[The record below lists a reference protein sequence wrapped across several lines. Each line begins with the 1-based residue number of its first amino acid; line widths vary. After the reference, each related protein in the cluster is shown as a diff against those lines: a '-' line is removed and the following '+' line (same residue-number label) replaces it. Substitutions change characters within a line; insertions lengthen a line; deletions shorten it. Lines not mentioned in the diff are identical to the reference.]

1 MTATPLGAWRNG
13 RGFCMMR
20 HTPPRW
26 GARQES
32 EPVVWALL
40 AHLGA
45 TVLHLLVYLGRLG
58 LFLGQSLGILC
69 LPPLK
74 VRRILRQIDFI
85 GTRSLLVIGLTG
97 LFAGMVLALQGYYTL
112 TRFGSEAFLGPAV
125 AISLITELGP
135 VLSALMVT
143 GRAGS
148 AIAAEI
154 GIMRITE
161 QIDALEVMALNP
173 IRYLVVPN
181 IVAGLIALPLLGAL
195 FSVIGIY
202 GGYLVGVQLLG
213 VSSGTYFGSMTDFVS
228 LRDVGTGLYKSL
240 SFGLLITF
248 LCCFKG
254 YHTGYGAEGVSKA
267 TTEAVVAS
275 SVAIL
280 VLDYFLNSVL
290 L

>member
-1 MTATPLGAWRNG
+1 MPPHLPPHGPEGDGPLHPVRVLVAWIGALTLQLLTA
-13 RGFCMMR
+13 
-20 HTPPRW
+20 
-26 GARQES
+26 
-32 EPVVWALL
+32 
-40 AHLGA
+40 
-45 TVLHLLVYLGRLG
+45 LGRMG
-58 LFLGQSLGILC
+58 LFLGQSVWMVC
-69 LPPLK
+69 VPPLK
-74 VRRILRQIDFI
+74 VRRILRQIEFI
-85 GTRSLLVIGLTG
+85 GARSLLVIALTG

-112 TRFGSEAFLGPAV
+112 TRFGSEGFLGPAV

-181 IVAGLIALPLLGAL
+181 LVAGLITLPLLGAL
-195 FSVIGIY
+195 FAVIGIY

-213 VSSGTYFGSMTDFVS
+213 VSSGTYFGTMQDYVA
-228 LRDVGTGLYKSL
+228 LVDVRNGFYKSL
-240 SFGLLITF
+240 SFGVVITF
-248 LCCFKG
+248 VSCFKG

-267 TTEAVVAS
+267 TTEAVVVAS
-275 SVAIL
+275 VSVL